1 MYPNPVKN
9 NLTIEANSTIERVSV
24 YNILGQEV
32 LSARPSS
39 NTTTLQTNNLQKECI
54 LLKRKLTEKCQLL
67 KS

>member
-9 NLTIEANSTIERVSV
+9 NLTIEASTIERVSV

-54 LLKRKLTEKCQLL
+54 LLKQTEKCQL
-67 KS
+67 KIMKE